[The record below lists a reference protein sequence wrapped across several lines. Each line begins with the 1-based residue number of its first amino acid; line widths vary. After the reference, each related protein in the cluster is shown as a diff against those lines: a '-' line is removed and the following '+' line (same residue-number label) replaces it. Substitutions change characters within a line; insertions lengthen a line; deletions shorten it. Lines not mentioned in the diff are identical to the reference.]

1 MKVESIVDYTK
12 TNIVGEY
19 ASLDQF
25 IKTWNSKDKKDEI
38 IQLFHDKGIDFEAL
52 KKEENMIDVD
62 DFDYICHIAYDQKP
76 LTRKE
81 RSMKLKQQ
89 KY

>member
-25 IKTWNSKDKKDEI
+25 IKTWNSKDKKMK
-38 IQLFHDKGIDFEAL
+38 LFNYSMIKEIDFEAL

-62 DFDYICHIAYDQKP
+62 DFDYICHIAYDQNH
-76 LTRKE
+76 
-81 RSMKLKQQ
+81 
-89 KY
+89 